1 MKIGDLVCYWH
12 DDDRVTRSAPG
23 IVVDFDRDDDPIV
36 WFIGVPQQPAPY
48 FRQDME
54 IISEGR

>member
-36 WFIGVPQQPAPY
+36 WFIDAPQRPAPY

-54 IISEGR
+54 IISESR

>member
-1 MKIGDLVCYWH
+1 MKVGDLVRYWH
-12 DDDRVTRSAPG
+12 DDGRKASPPG
-23 IVVDFDRDDDPIV
+23 IVGDFDKDDDPIV